1 MEGGKAPPPE
11 TPMLVEMGKSG
22 TPALLLCELLRPAL
36 VQRLDLL
43 SPMHARAGQIMLARK
58 KRKEKKSDVNKTGGP
73 APDIGGTVLFFL
85 FFFFFPPSF
94 FLDQPCAD
102 GRCSRY
108 CSLGITVD
116 FFMFPPGPARS
127 QEGNSCTSLIV
138 FVLFK
143 SLNLF
148 AKFNTGKS

>member
-85 FFFFFPPSF
+85 FSF
-94 FLDQPCAD
+94 F
-102 GRCSRY
+102 
-108 CSLGITVD
+108 SLLPFFWISHALMGGAVGIA
-116 FFMFPPGPARS
+116 PW
-127 QEGNSCTSLIV
+127 
-138 FVLFK
+138 VLP
-143 SLNLF
+143 
-148 AKFNTGKS
+148 